1 MLVRHKEGC
10 RKGSPHKNLR
20 IITVPSTPNVLVV
33 VTAGPGS
40 PTAPRAALPTSHV
53 PCPRASLQV
62 ELRNPAVPSPS
73 CPISHHIS
81 PTGAG
86 FSPGTAPKPRGRCAR
101 SARLSVPFLPLL
113 LTCPFN
119 AFSHLGFKLASCCLR
134 LLCRFAS
141 SLLGVGTIICLFFFP
156 LLCYTY
162 IRLKLILHLLSS
174 SYAGVQL
181 QFAAGFA
188 MPKGMLTFMKY
199 FHSPL
204 IV

>member
-1 MLVRHKEGC
+1 M
-10 RKGSPHKNLR
+10 
-20 IITVPSTPNVLVV
+20 
-33 VTAGPGS
+33 
-40 PTAPRAALPTSHV
+40 
-53 PCPRASLQV
+53 QV

-73 CPISHHIS
+73 CPISHRIS

-141 SLLGVGTIICLFFFP
+141 SLLGVGTIICLFFSPALLYIHMIKINIVLAFQ
-156 LLCYTY
+156 LLCRSTTAICCGLCHAKRDVDIYEIFPFTSDCVDPLTCNFLKTKLTKQPSLRSE
-162 IRLKLILHLLSS
+162 ISARLPQKHPSKFCPFQ
-174 SYAGVQL
+174 AGPERCVPMS
-181 QFAAGFA
+181 F
-188 MPKGMLTFMKY
+188 
-199 FHSPL
+199 
-204 IV
+204 